1 MIRKMT
7 ERIVSV
13 KITLEEGNLILTA
26 LAEYPFKTVFELI
39 GKLNQQAHHQF
50 AEATDKTVQKPFM
63 FTEQEMLLTIKA
75 LGKLPYEH
83 VHQLLDK
90 LNTEME
96 HQLRRLNNEAGSVSH
111 SYADR

>member
-1 MIRKMT
+1 MSD
-7 ERIVSV
+7 RIVSV
-13 KITLEEGNLILTA
+13 KITMEEGNLILTA
-26 LAEYPFKTVFELI
+26 LAECPFKTVFELI

-50 AEATDKTVQKPFM
+50 AEATDKTAQKPFM
-63 FTEQEMLLTIKA
+63 FTEQELLLTIKA

-96 HQLRRLNNEAGSVSH
+96 HQHRTHNDKAGSVSH